1 MGSAASDSVSESS
14 QIIATQPPSPM
25 VLLVAFG
32 GLSAALAA
40 GYGVLFTI
48 AADYRDEY
56 DISENWIG
64 IIIGIGF
71 IAGFL
76 SQITIAPLADRG
88 HARKLVLGGVFVNVL
103 GLVLMA
109 LGASLVPILIGR
121 FISGLGIGAATPSI
135 KRIVV
140 LADPANL
147 GQNMGRLLAADVFGF
162 AIGPAISAVLVGS
175 FGIPS
180 PFLAVAAVTLVLL
193 PLVARVDVA
202 ETAEPPARRFAIDML
217 ASRPFAGAV
226 TLGAVAFIM
235 IGSFDALWDVVHKDL
250 GTTDWIANLGIT
262 LFGLPLIFLGPI
274 GGRLAQTWG
283 PFKLGSIGLF
293 FAAGLMIVYGLL
305 PAGGLIFAVAM
316 VHAVSDGLTISSAGV
331 AVSMVVPADRQAGA
345 HGVIGAAQAIS
356 AGIMASV
363 TGAIYGIFGQAA
375 AYTVAGVVM
384 IVLTTVGV
392 WLARSAWDLNGASNR
407 P

>member
-1 MGSAASDSVSESS
+1 MLRWL
-14 QIIATQPPSPM
+14 P
-25 VLLVAFG
+25 
-32 GLSAALAA
+32 

-147 GQNMGRLLAADVFGF
+147 GQNMGTPTGRRRIRLRDW
-162 AIGPAISAVLVGS
+162 
-175 FGIPS
+175 
-180 PFLAVAAVTLVLL
+180 
-193 PLVARVDVA
+193 
-202 ETAEPPARRFAIDML
+202 ARR
-217 ASRPFAGAV
+217 S
-226 TLGAVAFIM
+226 
-235 IGSFDALWDVVHKDL
+235 
-250 GTTDWIANLGIT
+250 
-262 LFGLPLIFLGPI
+262 
-274 GGRLAQTWG
+274 
-283 PFKLGSIGLF
+283 
-293 FAAGLMIVYGLL
+293 LL
-305 PAGGLIFAVAM
+305 
-316 VHAVSDGLTISSAGV
+316 SS
-331 AVSMVVPADRQAGA
+331 
-345 HGVIGAAQAIS
+345 
-356 AGIMASV
+356 
-363 TGAIYGIFGQAA
+363 
-375 AYTVAGVVM
+375 
-384 IVLTTVGV
+384 
-392 WLARSAWDLNGASNR
+392 LARSVFRRRFWPSLRSLLYYFR
-407 P
+407 